1 MIHGIENIVKSI
13 PVLLNG
19 YNIHVKAEKLDLLSR
34 ACALVPGGLRT
45 SVDLGGV
52 WRVNGA
58 YTHHLATKLA
68 MKKAIIVDTDF
79 AAAALKRLEKHGAVH
94 FIKGDFGDDG
104 IVNDVGPVDVVVLFD
119 VLLHQV
125 APDWDEIIRK
135 YASITNCFIV
145 YNQQYVRGGETIRL
159 TDLPFEE
166 YTACVPRLANGI
178 YREVYDHADEPCP
191 RYGKNW
197 KDIHIIWQWGITD
210 NDLRKVFDTA
220 GFREIFYRNYGRF
233 GNLRHFEN
241 HGFIFVKKTA

>member
-1 MIHGIENIVKSI
+1 MIHSIENILKSI

-34 ACALVPGGLRT
+34 ACAMAPGGLKT

-58 YTHHLATKLA
+58 YTHYLATKCA

-79 AAAALKRLEKHGAVH
+79 TAAALKRLGNLNNSRLV
-94 FIKGDFGDDG
+94 KGDFGDDG

-125 APDWDEIIRK
+125 SPDWDAIIRK
-135 YASITNCFIV
+135 YAPLTRCFAI
-145 YNQQYVRGGETIRL
+145 YNQQYISGGETIRL
-159 TDLPFEE
+159 TDLPIEE
-166 YTACVPRLANGI
+166 YVEYAPRLADG
-178 YREVYDHADEPCP
+178 ADELCP
-191 RYGKNW
+191 HYGKKW
-197 KDIHIIWQWGITD
+197 KDIHLVWQWGITD
-210 NDLRKVFDTA
+210 NDLRKKLDTS

-233 GNLRHFEN
+233 GNIRHFEN
-241 HGFIFVKKTA
+241 HGFIFVKK